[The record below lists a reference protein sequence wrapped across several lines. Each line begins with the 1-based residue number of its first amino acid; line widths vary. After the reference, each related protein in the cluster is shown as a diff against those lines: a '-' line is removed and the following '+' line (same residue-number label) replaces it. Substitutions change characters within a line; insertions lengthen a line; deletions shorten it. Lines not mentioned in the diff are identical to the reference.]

1 MPKPTIESKTGNAQI
16 VKTGHTASNQHG
28 SDPNMKVKG
37 RSAVR
42 ELNVK

>member
-1 MPKPTIESKTGNAQI
+1 MPEPRIESKTGNAVI
-16 VKTGHTASNQHG
+16 KKVGHTASNQHG
-28 SDPNMKVKG
+28 SNENAKVKG